1 MHISNSTASQG
12 LAVRTHGATRVV
24 HFRTR
29 ASTGDLTSCIVKK
42 TFYNEYIV
50 SVANSFS
57 GKRLV
62 GKPLHGAWADS
73 DLLDVSGHLVRR
85 PGTELYRTCPARH
98 STILPTALRFQ
109 IELKRAEII
118 ATKSHQC
125 RKVTTRTRTTWHV
138 SCIASR

>member
-24 HFRTR
+24 IFRTR

-50 SVANSFS
+50 SVTNSFS

-73 DLLDVSGHLVRR
+73 DLLHVSDPLVGR
-85 PGTELYRTCPARH
+85 PGTDLYRTCTVRY
-98 STILPTALRFQ
+98 SSILPTALRFQ
-109 IELKRAEII
+109 IELKRTEII
-118 ATKSHQC
+118 VTKSHQC
-125 RKVTTRTRTTWHV
+125 DYQSQNHPAHFMH
-138 SCIASR
+138 ASR